1 MSSTACLGILITR
14 RLLKIADMTIFH
26 KHLKWERAVVTHR
39 PTTLTPKP
47 MIVRSKVPVV
57 ILSQSALK
65 IQMKVEIRDMRRD
78 GAVYVDLDPQTNPND
93 LDLTWLEKA
102 GEIACL
108 VGLVAL
114 GLLAMAVF

>member
-1 MSSTACLGILITR
+1 M
-14 RLLKIADMTIFH
+14 
-26 KHLKWERAVVTHR
+26 THR

-47 MIVRSKVPVV
+47 MNCKEKVPVV

-65 IQMKVEIRDMRRD
+65 IQMKVEVRDYRRD

-93 LDLTWLEKA
+93 ADLAWLEKI
-102 GEIACL
+102 GEVACL

-114 GLLAMAVF
+114 AVLAMAVF

>member
-1 MSSTACLGILITR
+1 
-14 RLLKIADMTIFH
+14 
-26 KHLKWERAVVTHR
+26 
-39 PTTLTPKP
+39 
-47 MIVRSKVPVV
+47 
-57 ILSQSALK
+57 
-65 IQMKVEIRDMRRD
+65 MKVEVRNYRRD

-93 LDLTWLEKA
+93 VDLAWLEKA